1 LRRTGGGRITAK
13 PIGAGIRAMDVLIEM
28 FVSTVV
34 ALAAAVFA
42 HLGLPLGGDA
52 ADQGRAVRRS
62 PVAASAPAA
71 DAQVTRV
78 SAEDCPELKA
88 RRAVVRAD
96 AGVIDAAVLQ
106 DAVDA
111 ALEQAGDDAAGAA
124 AAAEVWAER
133 EAARI
138 EAEAERAHAIAE
150 RMADDAAA

>member
-1 LRRTGGGRITAK
+1 
-13 PIGAGIRAMDVLIEM
+13 MDVLIEM

-42 HLGLPLGGDA
+42 HLGLPLGGDD

-71 DAQVTRV
+71 EAQVTRV
-78 SAEDCPELKA
+78 NSEDCPELKA
-88 RRAVVRAD
+88 RRAIIRAD

-111 ALEQAGDDAAGAA
+111 ALEQAGDDAADAAA

-138 EAEAERAHAIAE
+138 EAEAERAHAVAE